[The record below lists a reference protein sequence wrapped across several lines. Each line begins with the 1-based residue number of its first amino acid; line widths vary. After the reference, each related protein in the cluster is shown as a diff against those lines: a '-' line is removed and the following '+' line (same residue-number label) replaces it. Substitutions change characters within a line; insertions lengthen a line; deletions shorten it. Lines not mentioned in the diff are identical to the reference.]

1 MRRESWRYDAAVL
14 LYAALTYRRC
24 SDEVRGEPFLINSR
38 SIKLLVVAALLIAA
52 FSGKEDLVLK
62 PGGQSIPLGV
72 FPPGMDSRDRA

>member
-1 MRRESWRYDAAVL
+1 MMRPYL
-14 LYAALTYRRC
+14 LYAALTYRRR

-72 FPPGMDSRDRA
+72 FPGMDSRDRA